1 MMFKKIA
8 LIVVLSV
15 VAGLWPGRGLGLR
28 PGNDGF
34 RHIAGL
40 AGHSAVLVTSA
51 RAGEQ
56 GESTQHPSTAVA
68 PGPASVCARVCAASK
83 YRAVSTF
90 PFHPLATHL
99 LL

>member
-1 MMFKKIA
+1 MLKKIA

-40 AGHSAVLVTSA
+40 AGHSAVLVTSVRA
-51 RAGEQ
+51 REQ
-56 GESTQHPSTAVA
+56 GESTPHPSTAVA
-68 PGPASVCARVCAASK
+68 PGLASVCARVWAAAK
-83 YRAVSTF
+83 DRAVFTF
-90 PFHPLATHL
+90 PSHPLATHL